1 MERKNRMNWYKYAK
15 DFHGR
20 NIINHKI
27 RYLESIKST
36 IEGLSDMVFQSGTL
50 AKTSNMNIISSKKI
64 SSYPDLRDILIEA
77 DSIALDSPWKF
88 SILCKE
94 ALSAIDNKVVELK
107 RDRDLINEGDKY
119 RYQKGWV

>member
-1 MERKNRMNWYKYAK
+1 MNWYKYAK
-15 DFHGR
+15 DFHDR

-36 IEGLSDMVFQSGTL
+36 IKCLSDMVFQSGTL
-50 AKTSNMNIISSKKI
+50 AKNSNMNIISSQKI

-88 SILCKE
+88 SDLCVE
-94 ALSAIDNKVVELK
+94 AIDSIDRNISALKKERDDINSGNKYK
-107 RDRDLINEGDKY
+107 F
-119 RYQKGWV
+119 QKGWI